1 MSSTESTSAPAESAE
16 LPEAE
21 AAVARPFATVPVEP
35 TGPSVERATVYS
47 SAGSRVGVVVSAHDF
62 RRPGR
67 LTESDLRRLRERHDE
82 FARHLAARISL
93 FLRMEFSLKV
103 TSVGTP
109 SYRGLIDSFSEPT
122 HVCLFRVEP
131 LAGVGLLE
139 IPPRL
144 ALTLIDRLLGG
155 PGRPV
160 TTLRALTE
168 IEIALLEDVARL
180 VTDEWCGHWTL
191 PAPLK
196 SVIFGNERSGRFL
209 RTAPGDTMMLALTLE
224 TALGEGVETLRL
236 AVPYPMIEPAV
247 KAVLPA
253 RSRESARESRPAP
266 AASSWRPVYEQVS
279 VPLQA
284 EWDAFTLSL
293 RDLSALQVGDV
304 LELPAGIVD
313 RTRVALNAQTKFIA
327 TARLEGTRVVVK
339 LTQRLDSGDPS
350 HAHP

>member
-1 MSSTESTSAPAESAE
+1 MSSPETNSAAVEGAEPAQAETVGAPAA
-16 LPEAE
+16 PTPPAE
-21 AAVARPFATVPVEP
+21 AAGAR
-35 TGPSVERATVYS
+35 SERATVYS
-47 SAGSRVGVVVSAHDF
+47 SAGSRADVVVSAHDF

-67 LTESDLRRLRERHDE
+67 LTETDLRRLRERHDE

-103 TSVGTP
+103 TALTTP
-109 SYRGLIDSFSEPT
+109 SYSGLIESFAEPT
-122 HVCLFRVEP
+122 HVCLFRAEP

-160 TTLRALTE
+160 TTLRPLTE

-180 VTDEWCGHWTL
+180 VTDEWCGHWPLAT
-191 PAPLK
+191 PLK
-196 SVIFGNERSGRFL
+196 STIFGNERSGRFL
-209 RTAPGDTMMLALTLE
+209 RTAPRDTMMLALTLE
-224 TALGEGVETLRL
+224 TPLGEGVETLRL
-236 AVPYPMIEPAV
+236 AVPYPMIESAV

-253 RSRESARESRPAP
+253 RSRESDREARPTPAS
-266 AASSWRPVYEQVS
+266 SSWRPVYEQVS
-279 VPLQA
+279 VPVHA
-284 EWDAFTLSL
+284 EWDAFSLPL

-313 RTRVALNAQTKFIA
+313 RTRIALNARPKFMA
-327 TARLEGTRVVVK
+327 TAGLEGTRVVVK
-339 LTQRLDSGDPS
+339 LTQRLDSGDSS

>member
-1 MSSTESTSAPAESAE
+1 MSSTESTTAPSESAE
-16 LPEAE
+16 SPEAG
-21 AAVARPFATVPVEP
+21 VPSASAPVDAP
-35 TGPSVERATVYS
+35 ASNVERATVYS
-47 SAGSRVGVVVSAHDF
+47 SSGPRNDVVVSAHDF

-67 LTESDLRRLRERHDE
+67 LTETDLRRLRDRHDE

-103 TSVGTP
+103 TSLATP
-109 SYRGLIDSFSEPT
+109 SYRGLIDSFAEPT

-131 LAGVGLLE
+131 LSGVGLLE

-155 PGRPV
+155 PGKSV

-180 VTDEWCGHWTL
+180 VTDEWCGQWPVPT
-191 PAPLK
+191 PLK

-209 RTAPGDTMMLALTLE
+209 RTAAGDTMMLALTLE
-224 TALGEGVETLRL
+224 TALGDAVETLRL

-253 RSRESARESRPAP
+253 RSRDSSRESPPTP
-266 AASSWRPVYEQVS
+266 AASSWRQVYEQVN

-293 RDLSALQVGDV
+293 RDLSALQIGDV
-304 LELPAGIVD
+304 LELPTGIVE

-327 TARLEGTRVVVK
+327 TAGLEGARVVVK

-350 HAHP
+350 HAHHR